1 MQSVPILVAD
11 AKNASEVGAV
21 LQQAKVVLSVAGP
34 FAKIGSEVVAQAV
47 EQGTHYCDITGKF
60 WESIKPRPGY

>member
-1 MQSVPILVAD
+1 
-11 AKNASEVGAV
+11 V